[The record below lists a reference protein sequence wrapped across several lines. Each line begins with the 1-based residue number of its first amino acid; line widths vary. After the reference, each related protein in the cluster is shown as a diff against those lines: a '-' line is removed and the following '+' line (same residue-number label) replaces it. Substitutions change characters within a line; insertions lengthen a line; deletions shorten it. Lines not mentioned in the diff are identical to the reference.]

1 MPSQDFLNAFSGT
14 LGNDF
19 LGPKYNYHTKIKSP
33 KELGMSPDGNMSALA
48 KDIAG
53 IVSYTELLIEGG
65 GGANRTGR
73 ALGDKF
79 FLKLPS
85 KCRDVTSGKEVT
97 RYSYVDNQIDG
108 NIPLPGFEVST
119 GLKGLIPGAISDV
132 LNLNP
137 MVLLKGF
144 AEGSKPWC
152 KAVTKDVINDKNQKY
167 EKTHHVALN
176 DLDPNELD
184 SNDRAKLSKF
194 KEDAEN
200 NNKDGQCEGF
210 SNYNSNFLQNIIDD
224 ELPRTYIFGVS
235 LLYTYILYRM
245 MHK

>member
-14 LGNDF
+14 LGSDF
-19 LGPKYNYHTKIKSP
+19 LGPNYDFHKKIRTP
-33 KELGMSPDGNMSALA
+33 KELGMSPKGSMKALA
-48 KDIAG
+48 TDING
-53 IVSYTELLIEGG
+53 IIAYTEVLVDGG
-65 GGANRTGR
+65 GKANKTGR
-73 ALGDKF
+73 PLGDKF

-85 KCRDVTSGKEVT
+85 KCKDVITGKEVT
-97 RYSYVDNQIDG
+97 RHHYIDNQIDG

-132 LNLNP
+132 LSLNP
-137 MVLLKGF
+137 MILLKGF

-152 KAVTKDVINDKNQKY
+152 KAVTKEIINNDNQTWK
-167 EKTHHVALN
+167 ETHHIALN

-184 SNDRAKLSKF
+184 ANDRAKLSKF
-194 KEDAEN
+194 KEDAKN
-200 NNKDGQCEGF
+200 NNKDGQCESF
-210 SNYNSNFLQNIIDD
+210 SNINNFQSVIDI

-235 LLYTYILYRM
+235 LLYVYILYRM